1 MDFFFLLED
10 TKYIQRRKCLVPS
23 CDREDLGRPVT
34 FWQSRTEMKCIKTV
48 KNRPSQVL
56 IVVLFTKL
64 YLKKIQVNI
73 FFNNIVLY
81 IIFKSM
87 TYTLSGYTF
96 PLRCEE

>member
-1 MDFFFLLED
+1 MDFFFFFLLED

-64 YLKKIQVNI
+64 YLKKKNTGKH
-73 FFNNIVLY
+73 FF
-81 IIFKSM
+81 
-87 TYTLSGYTF
+87 
-96 PLRCEE
+96 